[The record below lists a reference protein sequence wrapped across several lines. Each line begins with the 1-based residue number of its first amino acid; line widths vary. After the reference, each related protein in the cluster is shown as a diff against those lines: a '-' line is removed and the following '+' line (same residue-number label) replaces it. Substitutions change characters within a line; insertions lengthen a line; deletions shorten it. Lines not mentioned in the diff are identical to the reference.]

1 MDYSRLRFLNKLISN
16 KYERNKNEVVFIDYY
31 LFHLSSFSLS
41 LYREDAVA
49 KSENRERNTLSTLFL
64 VRSIIEDIS
73 IIKYYEIEKPE
84 NAEKLLKS
92 FWAIK
97 EYNIY
102 KKYTEYDGIIFD
114 LKEMESNY
122 NLVKNEYKKI
132 YDDMELNS
140 REQNKK
146 LNSIIPFLKN
156 GYTLKSFIGDFFP
169 KYKEIYK
176 KISVCI
182 HPISIL
188 LNYNEV
194 ILDYDELFKNIF
206 TDVESI
212 ILKYYPN
219 VESYTKFTFE
229 FEYTQYYYDGNTKN
243 IHVLN
248 FQSQINNI
256 NQIKSIIENNLNKT
270 PDYKIHVMFLD
281 KILSIINSISIDRAF
296 GFSEIIKSKFK
307 AFSELCSTYY
317 YLLSKDR
324 ESLLSEYNTIINYY
338 TKYNLNILKPNK
350 NDKVFSL
357 YKRIINEVSFEDFN
371 KMLNNELP
379 VYLGFNSIKEF
390 VFTMNKELFK
400 DKSTIGD
407 LLYEESQAFSHGNG
421 YLLSAT
427 DGAFNDYKSVIQVI
441 DLLLGLILE
450 YYLENEKIKA
460 KIQNEFKGKHKKNIY
475 DIPKLFNQYYKII
488 NSKWMYDGILT
499 NLGEF
504 I

>member
-176 KISVCI
+176 KNKCLYS
-182 HPISIL
+182 S
-188 LNYNEV
+188 
-194 ILDYDELFKNIF
+194 D
-206 TDVESI
+206 
-212 ILKYYPN
+212 KY
-219 VESYTKFTFE
+219 
-229 FEYTQYYYDGNTKN
+229 
-243 IHVLN
+243 I
-248 FQSQINNI
+248 
-256 NQIKSIIENNLNKT
+256 
-270 PDYKIHVMFLD
+270 
-281 KILSIINSISIDRAF
+281 
-296 GFSEIIKSKFK
+296 
-307 AFSELCSTYY
+307 
-317 YLLSKDR
+317 
-324 ESLLSEYNTIINYY
+324 
-338 TKYNLNILKPNK
+338 
-350 NDKVFSL
+350 
-357 YKRIINEVSFEDFN
+357 
-371 KMLNNELP
+371 
-379 VYLGFNSIKEF
+379 
-390 VFTMNKELFK
+390 
-400 DKSTIGD
+400 
-407 LLYEESQAFSHGNG
+407 
-421 YLLSAT
+421 
-427 DGAFNDYKSVIQVI
+427 
-441 DLLLGLILE
+441 
-450 YYLENEKIKA
+450 A
-460 KIQNEFKGKHKKNIY
+460 K
-475 DIPKLFNQYYKII
+475 L
-488 NSKWMYDGILT
+488 
-499 NLGEF
+499 
-504 I
+504 